1 MKKLTK
7 ILFTFMI
14 MVVGLFGMGN
24 VNAQELQVKYIT
36 EAYDYYLTGTNKLNM
51 KLIPSSN
58 DIINKAVAKFYQDN
72 SGAQVVH
79 AVPFEFSLKEGQ
91 TWDANTD
98 KATMYIRIPNEL
110 LKAAGDYSNTYI
122 VRINTATNTNL
133 AHDIGTKYDRSYLL
147 KDYTTVKSIL
157 NNTTITS
164 VGTLDKANF
173 FTDNYAVLE
182 TSDFEK
188 TGTTYYM
195 LVVCN
200 PTVVVPPTTTTTT
213 TKPIDPTTTT
223 TTTIENPKTAD
234 MGNQLYIV
242 LGVICFVGIVSL
254 GAKFAKSSK

>member
-1 MKKLTK
+1 MKKIAK

-36 EAYDYYLTGTNKLNM
+36 EAYEVGLIGTDKFDVNV
-51 KLIPSSN
+51 ITSEN
-58 DIINKAVAKFYQDN
+58 DIINKAIAKFYPES

-79 AVPFEFSLKEGQ
+79 AVPFKFTLNEGQ

-98 KATMYIRIPNEL
+98 KATMYVRIPNDL
-110 LKAAGDYSNTYI
+110 LHAAGDYSKTYI
-122 VRINTATNTNL
+122 IRINPTNNTN
-133 AHDIGTKYDRSYLL
+133 KQKSYEI
-147 KDYTTVKSIL
+147 KDYESLKKIPG
-157 NNTTITS
+157 NES
-164 VGTLDKANF
+164 VSTEKPIQIGSGNQNY

-182 TSDFEK
+182 TSDFDA

-200 PTVVVPPTTTTTT
+200 PTGVQQPPTTTTTT
-213 TKPIDPTTTT
+213 TTTIKPVDPTTTT

-242 LGVICFVGIVSL
+242 LGVICFAGIVSL